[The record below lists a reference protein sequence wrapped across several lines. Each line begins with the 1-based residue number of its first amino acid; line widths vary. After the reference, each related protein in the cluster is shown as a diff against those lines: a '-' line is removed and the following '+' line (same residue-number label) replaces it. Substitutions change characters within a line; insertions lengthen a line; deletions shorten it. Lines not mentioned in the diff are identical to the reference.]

1 MQSLEFKAELRDPE
15 IARLV
20 CRRLGAV
27 QVARQSS
34 VDTYFRVANGRLKK
48 REAPGD
54 PVEFVFYHRPDR
66 TKPKISCFTIYSE
79 QQARERFGAS
89 PLPVWIV
96 VRRERDIWLKNWVRV
111 NIDHVEGLGWFL
123 ELETLVS
130 RDRSIERCRRAIDDL
145 RPHFAPILGE
155 PLSTGYAELL
165 AMEQESAPPR
175 AAG

>member
-15 IARLV
+15 IARAV

-27 QVARQSS
+27 QVGRQSS

-48 REAPGD
+48 REAAGD
-54 PVEFVFYHRPDR
+54 PVEWVFYHRPDR
-66 TKPKISCFTIYSE
+66 TKPKLSHFTIYSE
-79 QQARERFGAS
+79 QQARERFGAA

-96 VRRERDIWLKNWVRV
+96 VRRTREIWLKDWVRINLDEV
-111 NIDHVEGLGWFL
+111 DGLGWFL
-123 ELETLVS
+123 EFETLVS
-130 RDRSIERCRRAIDDL
+130 RDRELSRCQDAIASL
-145 RPHFAPILGE
+145 RPKFAPILGE

-165 AMEQESAPPR
+165 AMEAEHDQPR